1 MPDRFRLSGLF
12 KQGLYIAKQTTRQ
25 LPPPIPLGISGPA
38 LAKRSGGSLMLVD
51 LLKLRR
57 PFIFTLRFEGMRQT
71 NAPFDYY
78 REVDSLLAKS
88 TVARTQS
95 ERPLA

>member
-1 MPDRFRLSGLF
+1 VPDRFRLSGLF

-25 LPPPIPLGISGPA
+25 LPPPISLGISGPA

-57 PFIFTLRFEGMRQT
+57 PFIFTLRFEGYASDER
-71 NAPFDYY
+71 PFDYY
-78 REVDSLLAKS
+78 RAVDSLLANLLS
-88 TVARTQS
+88 RGHSA
-95 ERPLA
+95 PLA